1 MDTNSNALKVFIELQ
16 YDFRGFVIDDFLR
29 NVGNKSG
36 RQIVAM
42 PWTMPRKIF
51 GAWLSDDEEPREY
64 IFYRDNVPVIHQVHI
79 QLHEISHF
87 LLRHPT
93 LRINQKLIVEVLEG
107 RTALPFGDLLKL
119 RSPDQN
125 PSEAEA
131 EALADLIQRHV
142 IENLNLAQ
150 LSQSTSERTLADFLK
165 QIGGL

>member
-1 MDTNSNALKVFIELQ
+1 
-16 YDFRGFVIDDFLR
+16 
-29 NVGNKSG
+29 
-36 RQIVAM
+36 
-42 PWTMPRKIF
+42 
-51 GAWLSDDEEPREY
+51 
-64 IFYRDNVPVIHQVHI
+64 
-79 QLHEISHF
+79 
-87 LLRHPT
+87 
-93 LRINQKLIVEVLEG
+93 LIVEVLEG